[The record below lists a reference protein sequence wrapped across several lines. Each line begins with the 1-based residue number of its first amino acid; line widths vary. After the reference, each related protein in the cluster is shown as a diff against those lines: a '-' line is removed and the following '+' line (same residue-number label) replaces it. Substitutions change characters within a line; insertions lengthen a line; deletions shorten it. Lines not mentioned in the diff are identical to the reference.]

1 MKSLKIKKSLV
12 SKLSIS
18 KLTKKITS
26 NLDRTYK
33 KLSSKRKKIKKI
45 KKIKKS
51 KNSAELNFKKKLR
64 EKRANKKR
72 NKSKL

>member
-1 MKSLKIKKSLV
+1 MKSLKLKKSLV

-33 KLSSKRKKIKKI
+33 KLSRKRKKIKKI
-45 KKIKKS
+45 KKIIKFKNL
-51 KNSAELNFKKKLR
+51 KNSAELNFKKKTER
-64 EKRANKKR
+64 KN
-72 NKSKL
+72 S